1 MISGLHSPVLIIVLF
16 VGLAL
21 AGWWSQQLMASNRSA
36 AAKKRLIPPTMFL
49 TGSLFLALV
58 AAFGAPLWLVSV
70 IAVIVFVTGVM
81 HKREARFCNACGLS
95 SFNDSRLRG
104 ADFCPRCGA
113 KLENGDK

>member
-1 MISGLHSPVLIIVLF
+1 MISGLHSPILIGGLF
-16 VGLAL
+16 VAL
-21 AGWWSQQLMASNRSA
+21 AISGWWAQSLMASNRSA
-36 AAKKRLIPPTMFL
+36 AAKKRLIPGTMFL
-49 TGSLFLALV
+49 AGSLFIATV
-58 AAFGAPLWLVSV
+58 AAMGAPLWLVLV

-81 HKREARFCNACGLS
+81 HKQSARFCNACGLS